1 MNFNLYN
8 SLMLVGAVQGLI
20 FASIVFLSKKYRKR
34 SNYFLEALILCVA
47 LNVLQYY
54 LLKTKILTAQE
65 FFGIFYIPF
74 STLTIVIYYFYVL
87 TFLYPERKIS
97 SKEKWLLLPFCIFF
111 LLTLFYKICLHT
123 GNLTERINQFF
134 AKLIHIHE
142 IFGCLFSLVLL
153 LMIMRLLRRKYL
165 VNDRESFS
173 EFPLNQ
179 YLWLRINTIIYIL
192 FCVLWAVSIYINLFY
207 GENEA
212 DFFYYFFWILS
223 SFSIYWLG
231 HLGIYSFGVAK
242 EQDSI
247 RKFSM
252 QKTNPI
258 VKEVKQNEHIKTLQQ
273 MINRDKIHLDNNI
286 TLESVAEKL
295 NLNKSYL
302 SRLIN
307 SELKMNFSDYLNSVR
322 VEEAKS
328 YISNPE
334 FSNYTLVAIG
344 LEAGFNS
351 KSAFNNAFK
360 KFTGLTPSE
369 YRKSLAQNI
378 SVSQE

>member
-1 MNFNLYN
+1 
-8 SLMLVGAVQGLI
+8 
-20 FASIVFLSKKYRKR
+20 
-34 SNYFLEALILCVA
+34 
-47 LNVLQYY
+47 
-54 LLKTKILTAQE
+54 
-65 FFGIFYIPF
+65 
-74 STLTIVIYYFYVL
+74 
-87 TFLYPERKIS
+87 
-97 SKEKWLLLPFCIFF
+97 
-111 LLTLFYKICLHT
+111 
-123 GNLTERINQFF
+123 
-134 AKLIHIHE
+134 
-142 IFGCLFSLVLL
+142 
-153 LMIMRLLRRKYL
+153 
-165 VNDRESFS
+165 
-173 EFPLNQ
+173 
-179 YLWLRINTIIYIL
+179 
-192 FCVLWAVSIYINLFY
+192 
-207 GENEA
+207 
-212 DFFYYFFWILS
+212 
-223 SFSIYWLG
+223 
-231 HLGIYSFGVAK
+231 
-242 EQDSI
+242 
-247 RKFSM
+247 
-252 QKTNPI
+252 
-258 VKEVKQNEHIKTLQQ
+258 